1 MSQQTA
7 PTRAQTPARADAP
20 SPGLAHPAFA
30 PARLDARWKGAG
42 SLLSW
47 LVLASLVAVVL
58 GELDRLITSVPGSD
72 GRSHSLNVLLTPL
85 SVTQRDSWPRWAEA
99 PLHDQLGFWIVASA
113 VIDFALV
120 LAIFMIARRTI
131 RVVVEDRPRR
141 VPEVALALYLVS
153 EVAENVV
160 QIVAGGGVMAGSA
173 AVAAGAGFVMIIPT
187 SFKVLAL
194 VVLVVALLRLPAYRA
209 VLRPRFA
216 RLVEALWVHRLATL
230 AIAVVAV
237 LSCIPASD
245 LLDQL
250 PDVQRQ
256 WADRLG
262 WTHALWAGVA
272 LVATAFVNFVLGR
285 RRTRL
290 MVEVRVLRLHRR
302 RPETRWDTAAPWC
315 IAPGVVL
322 AAGLVALLVAVATGG
337 PVGVHLPTFVSV
349 LVITGAVPVLAAVF
363 MPRKDAPREDRLAY
377 DPERAAASWIVGDA
391 LAVLVIAVGAIGVV
405 RSFFIPLVLGID
417 PGVPSTFVWS
427 VPVVL
432 LGSAI
437 AVAVPRLL
445 SRVRNW
451 NWGRAALDPVSAAET
466 SAKDAKVAMAAKAAK
481 AAKAEPSRADA
492 ADGPADAAADER
504 PDAETAEVAEVADAG
519 PVEWIAFGIGAAVL
533 ALALVVPS
541 WLGWGIGSV
550 AAALLAISAWVT
562 VFGAFTIIVQPREL
576 IAPFRWLGLKAP
588 PVLTLG
594 FLVPFVVNI
603 LVSSIAADAT
613 LHAVQV
619 SNDGAAEVTSG
630 LPTTIDERLD
640 ALQHDDCAIDITEE
654 LGRSTAAGD
663 EPVTVRPVFLIA
675 AEGGGI
681 RAAYWTAAALA
692 ELDGCAATSGLVANG
707 ISGGSLGLAIAS
719 TIDAE
724 RVGSLDDVDDPAA
737 AAEAAMD
744 PAFRAEERT
753 AILEAARKTS
763 GPDVVSTAV
772 LGLTVGDAF
781 AAGTGVRIPSFL
793 DLGPESDDP
802 VEWRW
807 RDRAAF
813 VEALWERGSPTLAEQ
828 FSPEISPLTGS
839 LILSSTDVVSRC
851 RLLVDQAPFVSGAAA
866 EAGVRNVEPSLVDQ
880 ASDCE
885 AIGGNPSMLGF
896 RDLQVNDESD
906 PESISECL
914 MSLDWSTAVM
924 LSARFAVITPTGG
937 LPGDGRCEVAK
948 GAQFVDGGYVEP
960 TSLAALADLSP
971 LISHEIAE
979 HNAERA
985 EGEPWLLPTLVYLR
999 NTQGYDL
1006 AEDVA
1011 RAESEPLVPITGG
1024 AAKTNLTAEDSW
1036 IQRITLSAAGAC
1048 PDGPEGEPC
1057 EDSLAWLH
1065 GDDVLPGG
1073 TVVVA
1078 PDSTPGV
1085 VPPLGWALSDLSR
1098 ARFDAAIASDV
1109 VCRYDDPTVVSGG
1122 YAGLA
1127 RLLAVMPDGRCA
1139 G

>member
-7 PTRAQTPARADAP
+7 SSRASTPEGGEQP
-20 SPGLAHPAFA
+20 PLGLSDPAFA
-30 PARLDARWKGAG
+30 PSRLDARWRGAG

-47 LVLASLVAVVL
+47 LVVASLVAVVL

-85 SVTQRDSWPRWAEA
+85 SVTQGDSWSRWADA
-99 PLHDQLGFWIVASA
+99 PLHVELGFWIIASA

-120 LAIFMIARRTI
+120 LAIIKLGRRAI
-131 RVVVEDRPRR
+131 GVVEGRPRR
-141 VPEVALALYLVS
+141 VPEVALAVYLVS
-153 EVAENVV
+153 EVAENAA

-173 AVAAGAGFVMIIPT
+173 AVAAGAGLVMILPT
-187 SFKVLAL
+187 LFKVVAL
-194 VVLVVALLRLPAYRA
+194 VVLVVAILRLPDYRA
-209 VLRPRFA
+209 AMRPRFA
-216 RLVEALWVHRLATL
+216 RLMEAIWVHRLATL
-230 AIAVVAV
+230 AIAVIAV

-262 WTHALWAGVA
+262 WTHALWAGAA
-272 LVATAFVNFVLGR
+272 LLATALVNFVLGR

-290 MVEVRVLRLHRR
+290 MVEIRVLRLHRR
-302 RPETRWDTAAPWC
+302 RPERRWHSAAPWC
-315 IAPGVVL
+315 IAPGIVL
-322 AAGLVALLVAVATGG
+322 AAGLVALVVGLATGG
-337 PVGVHLPTFVSV
+337 PIGIHLPTFLSV
-349 LVITGAVPVLAAVF
+349 FVITGAVPVLAAVF
-363 MPRKDAPREDRLAY
+363 HPAKDAPREDRLDY
-377 DPERAAASWIVGDA
+377 DPERAAAAWIVGDA
-391 LAVLVIAVGAIGVV
+391 LAVLVIAVGSIGVV
-405 RSFFIPLVLGID
+405 RSFFIPFVLGID
-417 PGVPSTFVWS
+417 PGVPSTFAWS

-432 LGSAI
+432 LGSAV
-437 AVAVPRLL
+437 AVAAPRVLP
-445 SRVRNW
+445 RVRRW
-451 NWGRAALDPVSAAET
+451 NWGRAALDPVSAVKENAGAAA
-466 SAKDAKVAMAAKAAK
+466 SAVAPDDGVGVSAAT
-481 AAKAEPSRADA
+481 E
-492 ADGPADAAADER
+492 DGPAR
-504 PDAETAEVAEVADAG
+504 PPVAEVADAG
-519 PVEWIAFGIGAAVL
+519 AVEWIAFIVGAAVL

-550 AAALLAISAWVT
+550 AAALVAISAWVT
-562 VFGAFTIIVQPREL
+562 VFGAFTLIVQPREL

-603 LVSSIAADAT
+603 MVSSIAADSA

-619 SNDGAAEVTSG
+619 SNDGAAQVTSG

-640 ALQHDDCAIDITEE
+640 ALQHDDCAIDITED
-654 LGRSTAAGD
+654 LGLSPNEGD

-719 TIDAE
+719 TIDAD
-724 RVGSLDDVDDPAA
+724 RVGSFDDLDDPAS
-737 AAEAAMD
+737 AAESAMD
-744 PAFRAEERT
+744 DEFRAEERS

-793 DLGPESDDP
+793 ELGPESDDP
-802 VEWRW
+802 VQWRW

-851 RLLVDQAPFVSGAAA
+851 RLLVDQAPFVSEAAA
-866 EAGVRNVEPSLVDQ
+866 EAGVASSLVDQ

-885 AIGGNPSMLGF
+885 AVGGNPSMLGF
-896 RDLQVNDESD
+896 RDLQVNEESD

-924 LSARFAVITPTGG
+924 LSARFAIITPTGG
-937 LPGDGRCEVAK
+937 LPGAGRCDVAK

-971 LISHEIAE
+971 LISQKIAE
-979 HNAERA
+979 HNGERV

-1036 IQRITLSAAGAC
+1036 IQRITLAAAGAC
-1048 PDGPEGEPC
+1048 PDGPEGETC
-1057 EDSLAWLH
+1057 EKSLGWLH
-1065 GDDVLPGG
+1065 GDEVLPGG

-1098 ARFDAAIASDV
+1098 ARFDAAIASDA
-1109 VCRYDDPTVVSGG
+1109 VCRYDEPTVVSGG

-1127 RLLAVMPDGRCA
+1127 RLLTVMPNGRCA
-1139 G
+1139 GD

>member
-7 PTRAQTPARADAP
+7 PTRASTPARAVSP
-20 SPGLAHPAFA
+20 SQGFAHPAFA
-30 PARLDARWKGAG
+30 AARLDERWRGAG

-85 SVTQRDSWPRWAEA
+85 SVTQRDSWSRWAEA

-113 VIDFALV
+113 VVDFALV
-120 LAIFMIARRTI
+120 LAIFKLARRAI
-131 RVVVEDRPRR
+131 RVVAEDRPRR
-141 VPEVALALYLVS
+141 VPEFALALYLVS
-153 EVAENVV
+153 EVAENVA

-173 AVAAGAGFVMIIPT
+173 AVAAGAGVAMIIPT
-187 SFKVLAL
+187 LFKVVSL
-194 VVLVVALLRLPAYRA
+194 VVLVVAILRLPDYRA
-209 VLRPRFA
+209 ELRPRFA
-216 RLVEALWVHRLATL
+216 RIVEALWVHRLATL
-230 AIAVVAV
+230 AIAVIAV

-272 LVATAFVNFVLGR
+272 LSATALVNFVLGR

-302 RPETRWDTAAPWC
+302 RATSRWDAAAPWC

-322 AAGLVALLVAVATGG
+322 AAGLVALVVALATGG
-337 PVGVHLPTFVSV
+337 PVGVHLPTFLSV
-349 LVITGAVPVLAAVF
+349 LLITGAVPVLAAVF
-363 MPRKDAPREDRLAY
+363 MPPKDAPREERLDY

-405 RSFFIPLVLGID
+405 RSFFIPFVLGVD
-417 PGVPSTFVWS
+417 PGVPSTFAWS

-445 SRVRNW
+445 PRVRKW

-466 SAKDAKVAMAAKAAK
+466 TEKDARAAIAAKAAK
-481 AAKAEPSRADA
+481 AASSRADA
-492 ADGPADAAADER
+492 ADGPVDAAADDR
-504 PDAETAEVAEVADAG
+504 PDAEVAEVADAG
-519 PVEWIAFGIGAAVL
+519 PVEWTAFVIGAAVL

-640 ALQHDDCAIDITEE
+640 ALQQDDCAIDITEE
-654 LGRSTAAGD
+654 LGPRAPGSD

-719 TIDAE
+719 TIDAD
-724 RVGSLDDVDDPAA
+724 RVGSLDQVDPASAA
-737 AAEAAMD
+737 AAAMD
-744 PAFRAEERT
+744 QGFRAEERT

-851 RLLVDQAPFVSGAAA
+851 RLLVDQAPFVSGAAE
-866 EAGVRNVEPSLVDQ
+866 EAGVRNIEPSIVDQ

-971 LISHEIAE
+971 LISHEIAD
-979 HNAERA
+979 HNAHRA

-1048 PDGPEGEPC
+1048 PDGPEGESC
-1057 EDSLAWLH
+1057 EAALGWLH

-1098 ARFDAAIASDV
+1098 ARFDAAIATDV
-1109 VCRYDDPTVVSGG
+1109 VCRDDEPTVASGG

-1127 RLLAVMPDGRCA
+1127 RLLAVMPNGRCA
-1139 G
+1139 GD